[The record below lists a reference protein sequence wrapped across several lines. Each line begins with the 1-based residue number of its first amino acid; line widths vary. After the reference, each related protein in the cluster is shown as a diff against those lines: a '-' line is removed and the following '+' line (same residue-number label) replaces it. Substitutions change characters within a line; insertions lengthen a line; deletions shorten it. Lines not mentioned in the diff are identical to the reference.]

1 MFEMIVDFLNALL
14 WGKILVYGL
23 VGAGLFFTLRL
34 GFIQIT
40 HFKHSIITLL
50 NSRKG
55 VTAGGLSS
63 FQVFCTSMAA
73 RVGAGNM
80 AGVAVAISVGGPG
93 AIFWMWLIAVL
104 GMATAMVEST
114 LAQIYK
120 VRDENGQFRG
130 GPAYYMEKGLG
141 QRWMGIL
148 FSIFL
153 IIAFG
158 LVFNAVQANTITAAM
173 TQVFGFSAADVGL
186 ILVIFSGFVIMGGLR
201 KVARVSELL
210 VPFMALAYIT
220 VALVVVVLNFEKV
233 PAALMLVV
241 KSAFGLQEVVAGGVA
256 YSVTQAMQSGIAR
269 GLFSNEA
276 GMGSAANIAGSA
288 SPYPNHP
295 ASQGFVQMMGVFVDT
310 MVICTA
316 TAAIILLTGDI
327 DSDGDGIRMTID
339 ALTGHVGQ
347 EGGAFIAFTILF
359 FCFTSIIA
367 NYSYAE
373 TNVLFLTGHKEHI
386 LPVFRL
392 IVLGM
397 VMFGSLAKVE
407 LVWALADVSMGLMA
421 TVNIIALLLLS
432 GLTVRVIQDY
442 CHQLKSGKLPS
453 FDYKKFP
460 ELMRLKDNAWS
471 NEKTECE
478 REITRDPDPLKR
490 KSVSIQKKDEGI
502 Y

>member
-40 HFKHSIITLL
+40 HFKHAIITLL
-50 NSRKG
+50 HSRKV
-55 VTAGGLSS
+55 VTPGGLSS

-80 AGVAVAISVGGPG
+80 AGVAVAIGAGGPG

-158 LVFNAVQANTITAAM
+158 LVFNAVQANTIAAAM
-173 TQVFGFSAADVGL
+173 TQVFGFSASDIGL

-220 VALVVVVLNFEKV
+220 VAVIVVVTNIDKV
-233 PAALMLVV
+233 PAALMLVIN
-241 KSAFGLQEVVAGGVA
+241 SAFGLQEAVAGGVA
-256 YSVTQAMQSGIAR
+256 YSVAQAMQSGIAR

-295 ASQGFVQMMGVFVDT
+295 ASQGFVQMIGVFVDT
-310 MVICTA
+310 IVICTA

-327 DSDGDGIRMTID
+327 NSDSDGIRMTID

-347 EGGAFIAFTILF
+347 EGGTFIAFTILF

-373 TNVLFLTGHKEHI
+373 TNVLFLTGHKERI
-386 LPVFRL
+386 LPLFRVV
-392 IVLGM
+392 VLGM
-397 VMFGSLAKVE
+397 VMFGSLAKVG

-442 CHQLKSGKLPS
+442 SHQLKAGKLPT
-453 FDYKKFP
+453 FNYQDFP
-460 ELMRLKDNAWS
+460 ELMRHKDNAWIVNTVKTT
-471 NEKTECE
+471 NEQKSDD
-478 REITRDPDPLKR
+478 IPLL
-490 KSVSIQKKDEGI
+490 KDNNTPT
-502 Y
+502 

>member
-40 HFKHSIITLL
+40 HFKHAIITLL
-50 NSRKG
+50 NSRKM
-55 VTAGGLSS
+55 VTEGGLSS

-80 AGVAVAISVGGPG
+80 AGVAVAIGAGGPG

-120 VRDENGQFRG
+120 VRDDNGQFRG

-173 TQVFGFSAADVGL
+173 TQVFGLSAPDVGL

-220 VALVVVVLNFEKV
+220 VAAIVVVTNIEKV
-233 PAALMLVV
+233 PDALMLVI

-256 YSVTQAMQSGIAR
+256 YSVAQAMQSGIAR

-288 SPYPNHP
+288 APYPNHP
-295 ASQGFVQMMGVFVDT
+295 ASQGFIQMLGVFVDT
-310 MVICTA
+310 IVICTA
-316 TAAIILLTGDI
+316 TAAIILLTSDI
-327 DSDGDGIRMTID
+327 DTDGDGIRMTID

-373 TNVLFLTGHKEHI
+373 TNVLFLTGHKEGI
-386 LPVFRL
+386 LPFFRL
-392 IVLGM
+392 TVLVM
-397 VMFGSLAKVE
+397 VMFGSLAKVG

-442 CHQLKSGKLPS
+442 SRQLKSGKLPS
-453 FDYKKFP
+453 FNYKDFP
-460 ELMRLKDNAWS
+460 ELMRHKENAWIVDS
-471 NEKTECE
+471 TQGTSENTVEVPLLKGTKT
-478 REITRDPDPLKR
+478 
-490 KSVSIQKKDEGI
+490 QN
-502 Y
+502 